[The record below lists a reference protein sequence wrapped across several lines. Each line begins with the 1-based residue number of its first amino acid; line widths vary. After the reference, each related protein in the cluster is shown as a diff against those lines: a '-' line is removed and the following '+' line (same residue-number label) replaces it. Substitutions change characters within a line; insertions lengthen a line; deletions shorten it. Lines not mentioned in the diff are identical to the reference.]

1 MQLSRLGLFNVNGRA
16 GCLEQNSGK
25 RGGFRVV
32 SCQIHVMRRKNF
44 PKKFGSSE
52 KMLTFALAKQK

>member
-1 MQLSRLGLFNVNGRA
+1 MELQANISYKL
-16 GCLEQNSGK
+16 
-25 RGGFRVV
+25 
-32 SCQIHVMRRKNF
+32 KNF

>member
-1 MQLSRLGLFNVNGRA
+1 MGACGKA
-16 GCLEQNSGK
+16 GCTERNSGK

-32 SCQIHVMRRKNF
+32 SCQIYVMQRKNF
-44 PKKFGSSE
+44 PKKFGGSE

>member
-1 MQLSRLGLFNVNGRA
+1 MRNALGVDSMTKVRTKRVICKKIGWRYGGCGLILVING
-16 GCLEQNSGK
+16 
-25 RGGFRVV
+25 
-32 SCQIHVMRRKNF
+32 KNF